1 MRPTDCALLVAVPLQ
16 RSEFLAD
23 LAAGTDFLA
32 HFLASQ
38 KSRDVDVLW
47 ATYDASAAIA
57 AASAERARR
66 RGVTVLRRAVLADFA
81 RCLNDFQ
88 VTTLVAHWRAGGLA
102 VEFADGL
109 APIDRIV
116 ASVPQAFDGV
126 LDLTI
131 CNARL
136 LAQEMRRRCPRAQI
150 IDNPFPATLDIGLE
164 FYNATMDLVS
174 RREMRYQDAILGVR
188 H

>member
-1 MRPTDCALLVAVPLQ
+1 MRPSDCALLVAVPLQ

-32 HFLASQ
+32 HFVAAQ
-38 KSRDVDVLW
+38 QSRDIDVLW

-57 AASAERARR
+57 AASVERARR
-66 RGVTVLRRAVLADFA
+66 RGVNVKRRAVLADFA
-81 RCLNDFQ
+81 RCLNDFE
-88 VTTLVAHWRAGGLA
+88 VVTLVAHWRAGGLA

-109 APIDRIV
+109 APIERVV

-131 CNARL
+131 CNARG
-136 LAQEMRRRCPRAQI
+136 LAEEIRRRCPRGQV

-164 FYNATMDLVS
+164 FYNATMDLVQ
-174 RREMRYQDAILGVR
+174 RRQIPYQDAIVGVR